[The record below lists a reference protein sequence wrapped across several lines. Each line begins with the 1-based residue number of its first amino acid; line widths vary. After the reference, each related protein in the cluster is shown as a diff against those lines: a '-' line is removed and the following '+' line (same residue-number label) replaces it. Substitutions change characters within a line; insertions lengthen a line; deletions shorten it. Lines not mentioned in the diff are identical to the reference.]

1 MRKPGNHPLECE
13 GFYSFVDQTYKLIH
27 HEWVACGLFAA
38 VINLHWQKNYDTYV
52 NNAN

>member
-1 MRKPGNHPLECE
+1 MRKPGNHSLECK
-13 GFYSFVDQTYKLIH
+13 GFYYFVDQTYKLIQ
-27 HEWVACGLFAA
+27 VACGLFAA